1 MADGPIKEEVI
12 VDVKIEGA
20 DSEKQV
26 STLTKRIGELKNQNV
41 DLNKTNKDLE
51 KQGKANTKEYIDNAK
66 QIEINKQKITENTAS
81 RKSLI
86 TTIIAEDNSIKALQA
101 RNRELVKQRNEISTS
116 TAEGRAQIAL
126 LNQQIDKNN
135 DTIRTNV
142 SGLEKQKINIGNYAS
157 ALDGV
162 IPGLSGVVT
171 GTKAMTAASATFI
184 ATPIGA
190 IIGAIGLALGALI
203 AYFKGSEEGQNR
215 LNRIMNVGGA
225 IMEKLMDVVEGLGG
239 ALFDAAENPKQA
251 FLDLVNFIKDNLINR
266 FTAVAVIV
274 EGIANLDFKKI
285 VNGTIQLTTGVQ
297 DVIGKVQNFGK
308 EVAKQADDAFAR
320 AERLSVLQEK
330 LNKQERE
337 LILNRAR
344 TERDV
349 AKLIVESQE
358 LEGEAR
364 LAKINEALA
373 LEKKL
378 LEAEKTIASTRL
390 ALAKMAVED
399 DPTIEN
405 KKAYNE
411 AVAGQYKAELDFFN
425 GIRRLDRQRL
435 SAQDE
440 AQKERLK
447 LYEDYLE
454 RQHELFSEEQA
465 VRDEKEAKEQELHD
479 RVIARMERER
489 KQREKNTEDNI
500 KAAEKEL
507 AFQRMVATA
516 RINLADTIG
525 NVLGQLAGKNK
536 ALAITGILIE
546 KAAAIAGIISNT
558 AIANLKAIAASPLTF
573 GQPWVSINTAT
584 GVVAG
589 IGVAAQAAK
598 SVSDIG
604 GFAGGGLTGTR
615 IMNHHGT
622 PVNSSNGDNRLATVR
637 TGEVILNERQQAALG
652 GADTFRRIGVPGF
665 ADGGFTGF
673 AQTSLA
679 HRNAT
684 QFMDIERIVV
694 STIRSMPPARV
705 LVTDINTAQNNFVQV
720 TDHANL

>member
-274 EGIANLDFKKI
+274 EGIADLDFKKI
-285 VNGTIQLTTGVQ
+285 INGTLQLTTGVQ

-308 EVAKQADDAFAR
+308 EVAKQADDAFSR
-320 AERLSVLQEK
+320 AERLSILQEK

-337 LILNRAR
+337 LILSRAR

-364 LAKINEALA
+364 LEKINEALA
-373 LEKKL
+373 LERKL
-378 LEAEKTIASTRL
+378 LEAEKTIAATRL

-454 RQHELFSEEQA
+454 RQHELFLQEKA
-465 VRDEKEAKEQELHD
+465 VRDEQ
-479 RVIARMERER
+479 
-489 KQREKNTEDNI
+489 
-500 KAAEKEL
+500 EKEEQAIIDRFNERIVNETKARKKAYEEDKTNKKKINDEKIKDEL
-507 AFQRMVATA
+507 EYQRA
-516 RINLADTIG
+516 IADM
-525 NVLGQLAGKNK
+525 LGQAASLFKQKTIAYKVLAS
-536 ALAITGILIE
+536 AEATM
-546 KAAAIAGIISNT
+546 NT
-558 AIANLKAIAASPLTF
+558 YIGATRALKAFDPPLNFIFAALTVAQ
-573 GQPWVSINTAT
+573 GLASVAKIN
-584 GVVAG
+584 GVEFANGGKV
-589 IGVAAQAAK
+589 V
-598 SVSDIG
+598 
-604 GFAGGGLTGTR
+604 GFAAGGLSGTR

-622 PVNSSNGDNRLATVR
+622 PVRRANGDNRLATVR

-652 GADTFRRIGVPGF
+652 GDDTFRKIGVPGF
-665 ADGGFTGF
+665 ASGGFTGA
-673 AQTSLA
+673 AQTNAA
-679 HRNAT
+679 HFNAT
-684 QFMDIERIVV
+684 QSSEMERAFTRVMQNFPPIVARIEDISTGLDQRIQ
-694 STIRSMPPARV
+694 V
-705 LVTDINTAQNNFVQV
+705 LEK
-720 TDHANL
+720 ANL